1 MGMMYMYVVILR
13 YLIGYAKMAED
24 VYEGVENALNVI
36 VSTTGSSGNMKR
48 ELKTIIFDTVSNLRK
63 LFAKLIEAN
72 ENNKRELTEWGKN
85 VAKNNEV
92 RDKGD
97 SRGNIDREETSS
109 DPGGSTHC
117 QAGSKVAHPGG
128 GKVKLYSE
136 AVEGKAAQRVCR
148 LTVTSRDNQAAET
161 IKTMIKSQIKPA
173 ELKVGI
179 ESIRTLR
186 DRRVQMKREVTRRL
200 RS

>member
-1 MGMMYMYVVILR
+1 
-13 YLIGYAKMAED
+13 
-24 VYEGVENALNVI
+24 
-36 VSTTGSSGNMKR
+36 MKR
-48 ELKTIIFDTVSNLRK
+48 ELKTIIFDPVSNLRK

-136 AVEGKAAQRVCR
+136 AVEGKAAQRV
-148 LTVTSRDNQAAET
+148 
-161 IKTMIKSQIKPA
+161 
-173 ELKVGI
+173 
-179 ESIRTLR
+179 
-186 DRRVQMKREVTRRL
+186 
-200 RS
+200 